1 MEKENTIT
9 LTYETIDCLCTL
21 SFKVP
26 VTKKEMIDSTI
37 MELQIWLNNLIKGV
51 I

>member
-9 LTYETIDCLCTL
+9 LTYETIKCLCTI
-21 SFKVP
+21 SFKLP
-26 VTKKEMIDSTI
+26 VNKKEIIDSTI
-37 MELQIWLNNLIKGV
+37 MELQIWLNNLLKGA